1 MKKHYLQC
9 LMLVGLITVSSCNDK
24 NDEFDDVGTSTIVS
38 LETPTSGYMGDSI
51 AITFKVADD
60 GGIPLS
66 TSKIQLLYGDE
77 IVSERI
83 ILTGQPGEYTGK
95 IQIPFLKNIP
105 DGDATLKLRL
115 VNARYAPDVKEAN
128 IAVSRPQYPYLL
140 LKVADGRELRMTP
153 MSGKR
158 NQYAVTANFLS
169 EQSAYIVAPKYG
181 EHGNE
186 MSFGNAD
193 GKITNGVSNNI
204 EFTSDTEGEYQITFN
219 TMTFEGTPFIKFA
232 LNEQEFN
239 KRDDDHWYVD
249 MDLQQGQDI
258 QITGLK
264 GDYVNY
270 WIDPTFFNVKKNT
283 NRKVL
288 KFRAMN
294 GRYRVTVNKN
304 LKYFNVDMLNGTSLS
319 TFDKEKGEGTLWLLG
334 GGGIGKPSWSSNG
347 INWGPNDDKSICVA
361 QLQKGKH
368 QIILE
373 AGRNLKTDDV
383 NFKFFG
389 QNTWGAEMNS
399 AQITTTSP
407 FVRINPGPSDDGN
420 IFGGSKPFVSGKFYI
435 LTLDKPANYP
445 ASPFVLTIDEVDTLS
460 EVE

>member
-9 LMLVGLITVSSCNDK
+9 LMLIGLIGVSSCNDK
-24 NDEFDDVGTSTIVS
+24 NDEFDDEGTATIVS
-38 LETPTSGYMGDSI
+38 LDAPASAYMGDSI

-60 GGIPLS
+60 GEVALA
-66 TSKIQLLYGDE
+66 TSKIQLLYGEE

-83 ILTGQPGEYTGK
+83 MLTGQPGEYTGK
-95 IQIPFLKNIP
+95 VLVPFLKNIP

-115 VNARYAPDVKEAN
+115 KNARYAPDVKDAD
-128 IAVSRPQYPYLL
+128 IAVSRPQFPYLI
-140 LKVADGRELRMTP
+140 LKVADGRELHMTP
-153 MSGKR
+153 TSGKP
-158 NQYAVTANFLS
+158 NQYAVTANFSS

-181 EHGNE
+181 ENGNE
-186 MSFGNAD
+186 MPFGNAD
-193 GKITNGVSNNI
+193 GKITNGISNNI
-204 EFTSDTEGEYQITFN
+204 EFTSDTDGEYQITFN

-249 MDLQQGQDI
+249 MDLQQGQEI

-264 GDYVNY
+264 SDYANY
-270 WIDPTFFNVKKNT
+270 WIDPTFFDVKKNS

-288 KFRAMN
+288 KFRAMD
-294 GRYRVTVNKN
+294 GKYRVTVNKN

-319 TFDKEKGEGTLWLLG
+319 TFNKDKGEGALWMLG
-334 GGGIGKPSWSSNG
+334 GGGIGKPSFGSNG

-361 QLQKGKH
+361 LLKKGQY

-373 AGRNLKTDDV
+373 AGRVLNTGDV
-383 NFKFFG
+383 NFKYFG
-389 QNTWGAEMNS
+389 QNGWGMEMNS
-399 AQITTTSP
+399 SLITTTSP
-407 FVRINPGPSDDGN
+407 FVRINSGSSDDGN
-420 IFGGSKPFVSGKFYI
+420 IFGGSQPFVSGKFYI
-435 LTLDKPANYP
+435 LTLNLPANFP
-445 ASPFVLTIDEVDTLS
+445 SAPSVLTIEEVDTLP

>member
-9 LMLVGLITVSSCNDK
+9 LMLIGLISVSSCNDK
-24 NDEFDDVGTSTIVS
+24 NDEFDDAGTSTIVS
-38 LETPTSGYMGDSI
+38 LDAPTSAYMGDSI
-51 AITFKVADD
+51 AITFKIADD
-60 GGIPLS
+60 GEVALS
-66 TSKIQLLYGDE
+66 TSKIQLLYGEE

-83 ILTGQPGEYTGK
+83 MLTGNPGEYTGK
-95 IQIPFLKNIP
+95 VLIPFLKNIP

-115 VNARYAPDVKEAN
+115 KNARYAPDVKDAD
-128 IAVSRPQYPYLL
+128 ITVSRPQFPFLI

-153 MSGKR
+153 ISGKP
-158 NQYAVTANFLS
+158 NQYGVTANFSS

-181 EHGNE
+181 ENGNE
-186 MSFGNAD
+186 MPFGNAD
-193 GKITNGVSNNI
+193 GKITNGVKTNI
-204 EFTSDTEGEYQITFN
+204 EFTSDTDGEYQITFN

-249 MDLQQGQDI
+249 MDLQQGQEI

-264 GDYVNY
+264 SDYVNY
-270 WIDPTFFNVKKNT
+270 WIDPTFFDVKKNT

-288 KFRAMN
+288 KFRAMD
-294 GRYRVTVNKN
+294 GKYRVTVNKN
-304 LKYFNVDMLNGTSLS
+304 LKYFNVDLLNGTSLS
-319 TFDKEKGEGTLWLLG
+319 TFNKEKGEGALWLLG
-334 GGGIGKPSWSSNG
+334 GGGIGKPTFNSNG

-361 QLQKGKH
+361 SLKKGQY

-373 AGRNLKTDDV
+373 AGRIINPGDV

-389 QNTWGAEMNS
+389 QNGWGMEMS
-399 AQITTTSP
+399 SSLVTTTSP
-407 FVRINPGPSDDGN
+407 FVRINPGPGDDGN
-420 IFGGSKPFVSGKFYI
+420 IFGGSQPFVSGKFYI
-435 LTLDKPANYP
+435 LTLNLPANFP
-445 ASPFVLTIDEVDTLS
+445 AAPSVLTIDEVDAIP